1 MPPMNDKDYIINV
14 GPQGTFQ
21 KSGKFQTVPEDI
33 DRMFAA
39 FEQQQVRK
47 IGLYFH
53 GGLVS
58 EARGLA
64 SAKNVSPYITNAGA
78 APVCFVWETGLI
90 ETLSSNISKISE
102 TKLFNK
108 LIRVL
113 LKKITEKIGFDAP
126 ASRGIAGKGIT
137 DVEIDYEL
145 MQPDPFENYSRSSR
159 AENARSAVN
168 LSSLEGREM
177 FIEADL
183 NREFQAM
190 IENDGEFVTAIQQTK
205 LTTDATGN
213 SRGSRGI
220 ISVASFVT
228 YVVKIAIRVIS
239 RFIRKRDH
247 DLYPT
252 IVEEILREFY
262 IAELGAWV
270 WKAMKDKAKDMWKS
284 NDGRMGLN
292 QYAGRYFLD
301 KLAAYKQTHPDTRIH
316 LIGHSAGSIVICHIL
331 ESTAT
336 IPNRF
341 AYDHIVFMAPACRID
356 LFSEQVVKNASR
368 FNDLRIFTMSD
379 TFECQDKLVPYFY
392 THSLLY
398 LIAGILEDEGDS
410 YDAYIL
416 GLERHITYLTPYDI
430 DLLKDTH
437 DYVYADGQKRFSF
450 SVTNNGTESGL
461 RTSSES
467 HGGFDDDIPTL
478 ESIQYILSN

>member
-1 MPPMNDKDYIINV
+1 MPPLNDKDYIINV

-33 DRMFAA
+33 DRMFVA

-47 IGLYFH
+47 ISLYFH
-53 GGLVS
+53 GGLVN
-58 EARGLA
+58 EAGGVA
-64 SAKNVSPYITNAGA
+64 TAKNVSPYITNAGA

-108 LIRVL
+108 LLKLL
-113 LKKITEKIGFDAP
+113 LKKVSEKIGFDEP
-126 ASRGIAGKGIT
+126 LSRGTAGKGIT
-137 DVEIDYEL
+137 DEEIDYQL
-145 MQPDPFENYSRSSR
+145 MQPDPFENYNRSTRS
-159 AENARSAVN
+159 ENSRSAVN
-168 LSSLEGREM
+168 LSSLEGSEL
-177 FIEADL
+177 FIEDDL
-183 NREFQAM
+183 NRDLYES
-190 IENDGEFVTAIQQTK
+190 IEMDDEFVSAINETK
-205 LTTDATGN
+205 LTTDATGD

-220 ISVASFVT
+220 ITLGTFVAH
-228 YVVKIAIRVIS
+228 VVKIALRVIS
-239 RFIRKRDH
+239 RFIKKRDH

-284 NDGRMGLN
+284 NNGRTGMQ
-292 QYAGRYFLD
+292 QYAGRYLLD
-301 KLAAYKQTHPDTRIH
+301 KLAAYKQAHPDTTIH
-316 LIGHSAGSIVICHIL
+316 LIGHSAGSIVICHLL

-336 IPNRF
+336 IANRF
-341 AYDHIVFMAPACRID
+341 VYDHIIFMAPACRID
-356 LFSEQVVKNASR
+356 LFREQVLKNVSR

-379 TFECQDKLVPYFY
+379 MYESRDKLVPYFY

-398 LIAGILEDEGDS
+398 LIAGILEDEGGS
-410 YDAYIL
+410 YDAHIL
-416 GLERHITYLTPYDI
+416 GLERHIAYASPYDI
-430 DLLKDTH
+430 ELLKDTH
-437 DYVYADGQKRFSF
+437 DFVYADGQKRFSL
-450 SVTNNGTESGL
+450 SVTNNGTEDGL
-461 RTSSES
+461 RTSAQS